1 MEMPTMAF
9 PGVDI
14 EGPANDQAI
23 PIVAGTIN
31 CVITAPRLTPPV
43 RWSARVEKYAFA
55 IPETDDIPMMITH
68 SLETMKG
75 PNNSQ
80 SAQSR

>member
-14 EGPANDQAI
+14 EGPANDQAT
-23 PIVAGTIN
+23 PIIAGTRN
-31 CVITAPRLTPPV
+31 CVITAPGLMPPV

-55 IPETDDIPMMITH
+55 IPETDDMPMTITH
-68 SLETMKG
+68 SLETMKD
-75 PNNSQ
+75 PSNSQ